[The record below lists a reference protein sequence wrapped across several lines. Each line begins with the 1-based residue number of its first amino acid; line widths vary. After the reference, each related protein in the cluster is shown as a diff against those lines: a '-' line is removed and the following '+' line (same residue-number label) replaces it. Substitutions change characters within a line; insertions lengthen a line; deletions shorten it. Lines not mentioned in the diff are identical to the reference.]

1 MCEGLRW
8 SVVTMVSVA
17 VWTSVPC
24 GVWPLVPGP
33 ANIHEY
39 EISILSAM
47 LPRLLAADTT
57 QSGVWCP
64 VSGCW
69 LL

>member
-1 MCEGLRW
+1 
-8 SVVTMVSVA
+8 
-17 VWTSVPC
+17 
-24 GVWPLVPGP
+24 
-33 ANIHEY
+33 
-39 EISILSAM
+39 M

-69 LL
+69 LLWRLSCSSCLTMVGAW